1 MKRSPVAGAL
11 LGALAAA
18 IAIYY
23 FVFAQRLSNPPP
35 AFAALE
41 ITTAGATTTPTCYS
55 LNSLLVANG
64 LAGDAPRVWTE
75 RVKDEWTLRVG
86 RKSTWRTYRFVREND
101 MVLPMQVVSSDDLPQ
116 ISMEHVMDQWV
127 KLAKEKN
134 APRVGR
140 CK

>member
-1 MKRSPVAGAL
+1 MKRSPVAGTL
-11 LGALAAA
+11 LLALAAA

-23 FVFAQRLSNPPP
+23 FVFARRLSNPPP

-55 LNSLLVANG
+55 LNSLLAANG
-64 LAGDAPRVWTE
+64 LSGDAPRVWTE

-86 RKSTWRTYRFVREND
+86 RRNTWRTYTFRREND
-101 MVLPMQVVSSDDLPQ
+101 LVVPMMVVSSDDLPQ
-116 ISMEHVMDQWV
+116 ISMERVMDQWL

-134 APRVGR
+134 AMRVSR